1 MSLLSYFYTKTT
13 DNLKNVSENN
23 IYPMLQ
29 MTVPDMS
36 ILFLCKPFSDT
47 GSFVC
52 CLRLIYKK
60 SVWQRYLGKEIG
72 NSENG

>member
-1 MSLLSYFYTKTT
+1 
-13 DNLKNVSENN
+13 
-23 IYPMLQ
+23 MLQ